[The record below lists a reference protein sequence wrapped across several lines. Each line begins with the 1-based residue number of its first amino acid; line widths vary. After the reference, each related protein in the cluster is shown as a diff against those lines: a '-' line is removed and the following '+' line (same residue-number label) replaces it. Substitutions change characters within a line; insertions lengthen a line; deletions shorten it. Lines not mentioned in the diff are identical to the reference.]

1 MPAAKTA
8 DDLFAPPNPRF
19 ASHGGGHRR
28 TGSAD
33 SSMSDLSQTVVDTS
47 DYGSYAASAGA
58 GGALHKH
65 TSPAPSSHM
74 QQPAQRHRQMA
85 SGADEGEI
93 ADYSVTDMILFE
105 GEEGEPPTAADE
117 VISKS
122 VKKEGK
128 LRRALSRKKKGMS
141 SESAQH
147 LTASSPQ
154 PSNRGARPSNLY
166 SEDEGDDGHMYPPPA
181 GRFAADSRRG
191 SAHSYTHHLDEPTSG
206 SATPTPYGR
215 RGSTPGLPLLHDA
228 EALGSLDMSATD
240 KEDLDIIAELARG
253 GKPDL
258 PAILDAEIER
268 SQGSVAVGCCG
279 PKTLNDHVR
288 ALVAKRI
295 SPSRIAKGDTRGNVE
310 LIAEEFSF

>member
-1 MPAAKTA
+1 M
-8 DDLFAPPNPRF
+8 
-19 ASHGGGHRR
+19 
-28 TGSAD
+28 
-33 SSMSDLSQTVVDTS
+33 
-47 DYGSYAASAGA
+47 
-58 GGALHKH
+58 
-65 TSPAPSSHM
+65 
-74 QQPAQRHRQMA
+74 
-85 SGADEGEI
+85 
-93 ADYSVTDMILFE
+93 
-105 GEEGEPPTAADE
+105 
-117 VISKS
+117 
-122 VKKEGK
+122 
-128 LRRALSRKKKGMS
+128 
-141 SESAQH
+141 
-147 LTASSPQ
+147 
-154 PSNRGARPSNLY
+154 
-166 SEDEGDDGHMYPPPA
+166 
-181 GRFAADSRRG
+181 
-191 SAHSYTHHLDEPTSG
+191 DEPTSG

-295 SPSRIAKGDTRGNVE
+295 SPSRIAKGDSRGNVE